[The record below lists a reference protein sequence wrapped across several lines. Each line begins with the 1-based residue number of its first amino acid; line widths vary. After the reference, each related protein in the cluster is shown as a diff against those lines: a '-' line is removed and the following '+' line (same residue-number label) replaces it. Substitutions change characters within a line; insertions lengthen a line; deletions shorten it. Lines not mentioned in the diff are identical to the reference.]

1 MKNLKSFFEGTFSK
15 IIGILIIL
23 SIADQV
29 LTSMELTRTVERIF
43 DVFYLLTITLFS
55 LEFLIR
61 VMIIRK
67 FDFLLAVEEIGLIKL
82 DSKMDSGPYK
92 AKVGFGI

>member
-1 MKNLKSFFEGTFSK
+1 MRASALGYNPLMKNLKSFFEGTFSK

-29 LTSMELTRTVERIF
+29 LTSMELTRMVERIF

-61 VMIIRK
+61 IIVIRR
-67 FDFLLAVEEIGLIKL
+67 FDFLLAVDAIVLIL
-82 DSKMDSGPYK
+82 SL
-92 AKVGFGI
+92 IHI

>member
-1 MKNLKSFFEGTFSK
+1 MENLKSFFEGTFSK
-15 IIGILIIL
+15 IIGIFIIL

-61 VMIIRK
+61 IIVIRK
-67 FDFLLAVEEIGLIKL
+67 FDFFCCRCHCP
-82 DSKMDSGPYK
+82 D
-92 AKVGFGI
+92 